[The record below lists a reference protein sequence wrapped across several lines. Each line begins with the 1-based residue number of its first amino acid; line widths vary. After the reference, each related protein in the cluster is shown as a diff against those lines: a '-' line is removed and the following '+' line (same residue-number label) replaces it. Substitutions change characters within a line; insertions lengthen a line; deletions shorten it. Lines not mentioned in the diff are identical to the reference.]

1 MVAET
6 STLDAL
12 RILYVFLSFS
22 HSDSMNSAYILE
34 SPELG
39 MCVDAQIPNG
49 VEVFFCVW
57 SQKPQHWVLCVS
69 AMF

>member
-1 MVAET
+1 MRVDAQIPNRGVEFFLRMVAET
-6 STLDAL
+6 PTLDAL

-22 HSDSMNSAYILE
+22 RSDSMNSVE

-49 VEVFFCVW
+49 VEEFFCV
-57 SQKPQHWVLCVS
+57 
-69 AMF
+69 